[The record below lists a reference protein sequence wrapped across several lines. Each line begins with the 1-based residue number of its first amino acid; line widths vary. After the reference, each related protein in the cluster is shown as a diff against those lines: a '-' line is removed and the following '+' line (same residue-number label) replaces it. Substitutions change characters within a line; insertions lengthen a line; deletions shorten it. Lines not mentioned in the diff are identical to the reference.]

1 MLFPCRPNSLRDI
14 SVTCRAEVL
23 GCLEESNGT
32 EDGENAG
39 RGDATGSSGDNGRL
53 STLRDGVGSGRVD
66 GDGLSAGGLAGDSG
80 SSGVRTL
87 GLTGLARLAGSG
99 LRVGVLGSRVSGGE
113 VAVGD
118 GDGSG
123 SGDSDGLVAVGQSG
137 GLRAVGSHGGDD
149 LSGVDGVRDNG
160 LGGLDG
166 VADCA
171 GAVGDGQGG
180 LRGDGV
186 GLVTVGESGSTRA
199 VGCDGGDNLGGVVS
213 SVGGRGVVG
222 RSGGSS
228 DEEASSSNLDSNH
241 FEGY

>member
-1 MLFPCRPNSLRDI
+1 M
-14 SVTCRAEVL
+14 TCRAEVL
-23 GCLEESNGT
+23 SCLEESNGT

-39 RGDATGSSGDNGRL
+39 GGNAAGSSSDNGR
-53 STLRDGVGSGRVD
+53 VGASRD
-66 GDGLSAGGLAGDSG
+66 GDGSNGGRLAGNGDG
-80 SSGVRTL
+80 SSV
-87 GLTGLARLAGSG
+87 TGLAGSG
-99 LRVGVLGSRVSGGE
+99 LRVRVLGSRVGGGE

-118 GDGSG
+118 GDGAG

-137 GLRAVGSHGGDD
+137 GLRAVSSHGGDD

-171 GAVGDGQGG
+171 RAVGDGQGG

-199 VGCDGGDNLGGVVS
+199 VGCDGGDNLRGVVS
-213 SVGGRGVVG
+213 AVGGRGVVG

-228 DEEASSSNLDSNH
+228 NEEASSSNLDSNH
-241 FEGY
+241 FEGFELKS

>member
-1 MLFPCRPNSLRDI
+1 M
-14 SVTCRAEVL
+14 TCRAEVL
-23 GCLEESNGT
+23 SCLEESNGT

-39 RGDATGSSGDNGRL
+39 GGNAAGSSCDDGRVGTLGDEVGSGASRDGDGSSGGR
-53 STLRDGVGSGRVD
+53 
-66 GDGLSAGGLAGDSG
+66 LAGDSG
-80 SSGVRTL
+80 SSVA
-87 GLTGLARLAGSG
+87 GLTGLAGSG
-99 LRVGVLGSRVSGGE
+99 LRVRVLGSRVGGGE

-118 GDGSG
+118 GDGAG

-166 VADCA
+166 VAECA
-171 GAVGDGQGG
+171 RAVGDGQGG

-199 VGCDGGDNLGGVVS
+199 VGCDGGDNLSGVVGGA
-213 SVGGRGVVG
+213 VGGRGVVG

-241 FEGY
+241 FEGFGEVFN

>member
-1 MLFPCRPNSLRDI
+1 M
-14 SVTCRAEVL
+14 TCRAEVL
-23 GCLEESNGT
+23 SCLEESNGT

-39 RGDATGSSGDNGRL
+39 GGNAAGSSSDNGR
-53 STLRDGVGSGRVD
+53 VGASRD
-66 GDGLSAGGLAGDSG
+66 GDGSNGGRLAGNGDG
-80 SSGVRTL
+80 SSV
-87 GLTGLARLAGSG
+87 TGLAGSG
-99 LRVGVLGSRVSGGE
+99 LRVRVLGSRVGGGE

-118 GDGSG
+118 GDGAG

-137 GLRAVGSHGGDD
+137 GLRAVSSHGGDD

-160 LGGLDG
+160 LGGLDR

-171 GAVGDGQGG
+171 RAVGDGQGG

-186 GLVTVGESGSTRA
+186 GLVTVGESGSTRT
-199 VGCDGGDNLGGVVS
+199 VGCDGGDNLSGVVS
-213 SVGGRGVVG
+213 AVGGRGVVG

-241 FEGY
+241 FEGFG

>member
-1 MLFPCRPNSLRDI
+1 M
-14 SVTCRAEVL
+14 TCRAEVL
-23 GCLEESNGT
+23 SCLEESNST
-32 EDGENAG
+32 EDGEDAG
-39 RGDATGSSGDNGRL
+39 GGNATGSSGDNGRVGAL
-53 STLRDGVGSGRVD
+53 GDGVGSGTSRD
-66 GDGLSAGGLAGDSG
+66 GDGGSGGRLAGDNG
-80 SSGVRTL
+80 SSVA
-87 GLTGLARLAGSG
+87 GLTGLAGSG
-99 LRVGVLGSRVSGGE
+99 LRVRVLGSRVGGGE

-118 GDGSG
+118 GDGAG

-171 GAVGDGQGG
+171 RAVGDGQGG

-199 VGCDGGDNLGGVVS
+199 VGCDSGDNLSGVVS
-213 SVGGRGVVG
+213 AVGGRGVVG

-241 FEGY
+241 FEGFGEVLIKF